1 MMNIGE
7 RFMRQIGLDK
17 LFCQQP
23 ETSANVPS
31 LTLDQLV
38 LVRIQVR
45 QLLANPSSGVFLSL
59 RVETVPDGSLTCR
72 LLILPPYR
80 AARTLTRGMADAYY

>member
-1 MMNIGE
+1 MMNIGK

-45 QLLANPSSGVFLSL
+45 QHLKIVQF
-59 RVETVPDGSLTCR
+59 
-72 LLILPPYR
+72 
-80 AARTLTRGMADAYY
+80 AAQT